1 MQNHSTFKILLLY
14 HKTAII
20 ARFILLFA
28 CVLVY
33 ILIEDCFNVSRLRI
47 VMSDQY
53 NGIFHYHYIRYY
65 VKGRETISKAAAVVD
80 RAYSA

>member
-1 MQNHSTFKILLLY
+1 
-14 HKTAII
+14 
-20 ARFILLFA
+20 
-28 CVLVY
+28 
-33 ILIEDCFNVSRLRI
+33 
-47 VMSDQY
+47 MSDQY